1 MTPADRQAAIRLLN
15 SRMTGRDLRAVLD
28 SMQGGRKRR
37 SKKGVE
43 WIVAETEGSGRRLQS
58 RLADGELAEFLVDLC
73 GVELLASRELRL
85 RLARGS
91 SPDEL
96 ERLHEYQFGGRGR
109 GGRESQS
116 KAIADRNWHAGK
128 SWALHFVRTL
138 IIPQAFAGIR
148 GAPSPPANEDVEPFR
163 PLPDMEDFQ
172 VDLKGQILTVLRGKP
187 GHNRGILTLPTGAG
201 KTRTAVEGILE
212 WKRTAPEPSG
222 VLWIAQSDELCEQA
236 VQAFRE
242 VWIDLGHRD
251 ASIRDALTL
260 SRYWGGAR
268 PVPDGEGVTVA
279 SIQKLQAACR
289 EGGERAQRLQELVT
303 NLRVIVVDESHR
315 MLAPSYTEV
324 LRFLGVEV
332 SRGESSETPLIG
344 LTATPFRAVEDETR
358 QLAKRFHG
366 RLLRPDCLKTDPIG
380 ILREREVLSLPT
392 HQILDYDGREF
403 SIDERAEYRE
413 YFDQF
418 NEFHPHLLREI
429 GEERDRN
436 VAVLQ
441 KLMSLPA
448 DWPVLFFGCSVEHAQ
463 ATAVLL
469 RRQGRLAATVTS
481 DTRTSTRRFLV
492 EEFRAGRVSVLCNY
506 GVLTTGFDAPKV
518 RAIVVARPT
527 TSPVLYEQ
535 MIGRGLRGPRFG
547 GTKECLVIDVVDNIR
562 FGGQMAF
569 TRYEEYWTNQ
579 P

>member
-1 MTPADRQAAIRLLN
+1 
-15 SRMTGRDLRAVLD
+15 
-28 SMQGGRKRR
+28 
-37 SKKGVE
+37 
-43 WIVAETEGSGRRLQS
+43 
-58 RLADGELAEFLVDLC
+58 
-73 GVELLASRELRL
+73 
-85 RLARGS
+85 
-91 SPDEL
+91 
-96 ERLHEYQFGGRGR
+96 
-109 GGRESQS
+109 
-116 KAIADRNWHAGK
+116 
-128 SWALHFVRTL
+128 
-138 IIPQAFAGIR
+138 
-148 GAPSPPANEDVEPFR
+148 
-163 PLPDMEDFQ
+163 
-172 VDLKGQILTVLRGKP
+172 
-187 GHNRGILTLPTGAG
+187 
-201 KTRTAVEGILE
+201 
-212 WKRTAPEPSG
+212 
-222 VLWIAQSDELCEQA
+222 
-236 VQAFRE
+236 
-242 VWIDLGHRD
+242 
-251 ASIRDALTL
+251 
-260 SRYWGGAR
+260 
-268 PVPDGEGVTVA
+268 
-279 SIQKLQAACR
+279 LQAACR
-289 EGGERAQRLQELVT
+289 EGGERVERLREMAT
-303 NLRVIVVDESHR
+303 NLRAIVVDESHR

-324 LRFLGVEV
+324 LKFLGVDV
-332 SRGESSETPLIG
+332 SRGEPSETPLIG

-392 HQILDYDGREF
+392 HQILNYDGREF
-403 SIDERAEYRE
+403 SIDDRAEYRE
-413 YFDQF
+413 YFHQF
-418 NEFHPHLLREI
+418 KEFHPHLLREI

-469 RRQGRLAATVTS
+469 RRKGRLAATVTS

-535 MIGRGLRGPRFG
+535 MIGRGLRGPKFG
-547 GTKECLVIDVVDNIR
+547 GTKECLVVDVVDNIR

-569 TRYEEYWTNQ
+569 TRYEEYWTSK